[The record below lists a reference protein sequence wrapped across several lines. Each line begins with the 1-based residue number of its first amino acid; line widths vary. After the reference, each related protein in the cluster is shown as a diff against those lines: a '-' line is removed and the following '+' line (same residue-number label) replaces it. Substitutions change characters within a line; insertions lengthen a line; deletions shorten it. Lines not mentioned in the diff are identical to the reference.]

1 VKSDRHRAF
10 LLLLVF
16 ACLLGLAGAACAEG
30 PDPDNAPGAETATEG
45 GHEAGHGA
53 LYKWINFV
61 LLAGGLGYVLRKPA
75 REFFLQRSAS
85 IRKSLEEGRKALE
98 TSQAQLR
105 AVEER
110 LQHFEEAMA
119 AFRATALQEMEEEHA
134 RIRQAAAEQAAKM
147 MESVRTQMDVAGKQA
162 KLELRHFTA
171 QRAVEL
177 AEKVIVQR
185 LDEAGQRRLVNQF
198 VAQLEAKRNP
208 N

>member
-1 VKSDRHRAF
+1 MKFGRHRAF
-10 LLLLVF
+10 LVLLVF
-16 ACLLGLAGAACAEG
+16 ACLLGLAGAVCAEA
-30 PDPDNAPGAETATEG
+30 PEPDNAPGAETAKEG

-98 TSQAQLR
+98 SSQAQLR

-119 AFRATALQEMEEEHA
+119 AFRAAALREMEEEHA
-134 RIRQAAAEQAAKM
+134 RIRQTAAEEAARM
-147 MESVRTQMDVAGKQA
+147 MESVRAQMDVAGKQA
-162 KLELRHFTA
+162 KLELRLFTA
-171 QRAVEL
+171 QRAVEA
-177 AEKVIVQR
+177 AEKMIVQR

-198 VAQLEAKRNP
+198 VARLEAERSAN
-208 N
+208 

>member
-1 VKSDRHRAF
+1 MKSGRRRA
-10 LLLLVF
+10 LLTLLVLT
-16 ACLLGLAGAACAEG
+16 CLLGFAGFVRADAAKPGSA
-30 PDPDNAPGAETATEG
+30 PDAETATEG

-61 LLAGGLGYVLRKPA
+61 LLVGGLAYVLRKPA
-75 REFFLQRSAS
+75 GEFFLQRSAG

-105 AVEER
+105 AVEEK

-119 AFRATALQEMEEEHA
+119 AFRAGALREMEEEQA
-134 RIRQAAAEQAAKM
+134 RIRKTTVGEAARM

-162 KLELRHFTA
+162 KLELRLLTA
-171 QRAVEL
+171 QLAVEL
-177 AEKVIVQR
+177 AEKIIVQR

-198 VAQLEAKRNP
+198 VARLETPRAP